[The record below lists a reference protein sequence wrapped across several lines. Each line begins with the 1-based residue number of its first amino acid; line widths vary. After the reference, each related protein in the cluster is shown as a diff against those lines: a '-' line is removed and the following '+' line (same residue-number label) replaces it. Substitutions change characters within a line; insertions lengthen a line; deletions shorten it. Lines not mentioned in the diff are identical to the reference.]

1 MKIPSKLLLRLVLS
15 YGLMNREAFE
25 EQITG
30 LLSGYVD
37 DPDNLNKM
45 YDFLFTQMDELK
57 DYLKFEQMA
66 GASSGRS
73 HEDLRQELKE
83 LKKAIDLL
91 SEKIDKQQGA

>member
-1 MKIPSKLLLRLVLS
+1 MKIPSKLLLRLFLS

-25 EQITG
+25 EHITR

-37 DPDNLNKM
+37 DPDNLDKL

-66 GASSGRS
+66 GASSGGS
-73 HEDLRQELKE
+73 QEELRRELKE
-83 LKKAIDLL
+83 LKKAIELL
-91 SEKIDKQQGA
+91 TEKIDKQQGA